1 MAKGEVYEDGF
12 GFEERC
18 SQEHRGFVNWEQGVD
33 WDDIFAAIL
42 LRDSGRLDL
51 LKALQERL
59 ITVAN
64 EVVDV
69 DTDTVE
75 TLLFHVA

>member
-1 MAKGEVYEDGF
+1 MEKYSDGSA
-12 GFEERC
+12 FEERC
-18 SQEHRGFVNWEQGVD
+18 SREHHAFENANEGVD

-42 LRDSGRLDL
+42 LRDSGRFDL
-51 LKALQERL
+51 LKALQAQL

-64 EVVDV
+64 EEVDV

-75 TLLFHVA
+75 TLLFRAVAA

>member
-1 MAKGEVYEDGF
+1 MTERYPDGLA
-12 GFEERC
+12 FEERC
-18 SQEHRGFVNWEQGVD
+18 REEHHEFVNANEGVD

-42 LRDSGRLDL
+42 LRDSGRFDL
-51 LKALQERL
+51 LKALQARL

-64 EVVDV
+64 EEVDI

-75 TLLFHVA
+75 TLLFQAA